1 MLVLNA
7 TTDVVRVVLGAAH
20 TTTPVRVVS
29 SWRDV
34 TTTAYTPGRTGIST
48 NGTTPV
54 SAAGSPAASTQRVV
68 DFINIVNTDTVSH
81 TVTLSLFDG
90 STDFQLIQTILAVGE
105 RIEYQDGRGI
115 RTFASTGGEKQSQ
128 NQGANTT
135 YTGSSRVLLTGD
147 VTNSNA
153 TANTMQD
160 VTALSFAV
168 TSGVRYYFDF
178 HINYTAA
185 ATTTGSR
192 WSINGPTNTILA
204 YVSRYS
210 LTATTETLNYANA
223 YDFPAAS
230 NATSVATTLGNFA
243 VITGFITPSANGTV
257 IARFA
262 SEVSSSAMVAK
273 AGSYVDYSTV

>member
-1 MLVLNA
+1 MLILSG
-7 TTDVVRVVLGAAH
+7 TTDEVRVVLGAPH
-20 TTTPVRVVS
+20 TTNPLRVVS
-29 SWRDV
+29 SWRDI
-34 TTTAYTPGRTGIST
+34 TATAYTAGRTMVNTS
-48 NGTTPV
+48 GTTPV

-68 DFINIVNTDTVSH
+68 DFINIVNTDTITH
-81 TVTLSLFDG
+81 TVTLSLYDG
-90 STDFQLIQTILAVGE
+90 SSTFMLIQTLLAVGE

-147 VTNSNA
+147 VTNNNG
-153 TANTMQD
+153 TANTIQD
-160 VTALSFAV
+160 VTGLSFAV
-168 TSGVRYYFDF
+168 TSGTRYTFKF
-178 HINYTAA
+178 VITYTAA
-185 ATTTGSR
+185 AGTTGSR

-204 YVSRYS
+204 YTSRYS

-230 NATSVATTLGNFA
+230 NATSVATTLGNMA
-243 VITGFITPSANGTV
+243 VIEGFITPSANGTV

-262 SEVSSSAMVAK
+262 SEISGSAIVAK

>member
-153 TANTMQD
+153 VANTMQD

-262 SEVSSSAMVAK
+262 SEVSSSAIVAK